1 MASIVFGLLVVKPV
15 LRILI
20 GAGPDLNEAINYG
33 TSGFSLFYGLLLGL
47 LTVSAHQNNDRISQ
61 AILAQASSLSGL
73 YSDMNV
79 YPEPMRSEIR
89 TMLRDYTL
97 FTIHKD
103 WPAHRQGGYLDGG
116 ENRSNAMR
124 QKLASF
130 EPATAGQEILHAQ
143 VLGSFQKFVDARQ
156 QRLIGVYVKIPDV
169 LWYAVLVGAAIN
181 ILLIVMLRMRPV
193 RQFFLGSIT
202 AFFLG
207 VILFVIVAL
216 DQPLRGEFGL
226 GPGPI
231 QAVWDRMMVW
241 DEPRY

>member
-1 MASIVFGLLVVKPV
+1 
-15 LRILI
+15 
-20 GAGPDLNEAINYG
+20 
-33 TSGFSLFYGLLLGL
+33 
-47 LTVSAHQNNDRISQ
+47 
-61 AILAQASSLSGL
+61 
-73 YSDMNV
+73 
-79 YPEPMRSEIR
+79 
-89 TMLRDYTL
+89 
-97 FTIHKD
+97 
-103 WPAHRQGGYLDGG
+103 
-116 ENRSNAMR
+116 MR

-143 VLGSFQKFVDARQ
+143 VPGSFQKFVDARQ

-193 RQFFLGSIT
+193 RQVFLGSIT

-231 QAVWDRMMVW
+231 RAVWDRMMVW
-241 DEPRY
+241 DEPRYQASPWPISPSAKWRACARAGSTSGTRRCARGAARSPTCGARSP